1 MYIETWARDEKPV
14 TSQEILKRDKS
25 SEIKPL
31 KIIEKKR
38 KKSIRYPNSN
48 TITIHTL

>member
-31 KIIEKKR
+31 KIIEKKER
-38 KKSIRYPNSN
+38 NPYD
-48 TITIHTL
+48 TLIVTQ